1 MDTAPHAFTRLAEID
16 TWIFD
21 LDNTLYPGTCKLY
34 AEVEQRMGTFIMD
47 ELRLDAAEAH
57 AMRRRFLEHYGTTLK
72 GLMIEH
78 GMAPER
84 FLDYVHEID
93 LSSVAED
100 RALGAAIA
108 ALPGRKLV
116 FTNGT
121 KRHAERVLGRLGLG
135 AHFAAIHD
143 IVACDY
149 TPKPEPRAYDTFV
162 RRYAV
167 APQRAAM
174 IEDMAR
180 NLPPAAALGMTT
192 IWVKDGPHPE
202 EGGHGAHIDYR
213 VEHAAL
219 APFLAAIAAPATQA
233 AE

>member
-1 MDTAPHAFTRLAEID
+1 MTIVSAPPRPLAEID
-16 TWIFD
+16 TWVFD

-34 AEVEQRMGTFIMD
+34 AEVEQRMGAFIMG
-47 ELRLDAAEAH
+47 ELRLDHDGAH
-57 AMRRRFLEHYGTTLK
+57 ALRRRFLERHGTTLK
-72 GLMIEH
+72 GLMLEY

-93 LSSVAED
+93 LSAVAED

-108 ALPGRKLV
+108 SLPGRKLI

-121 KRHAERVLGRLGLG
+121 KRHAERVLARLGLG

-143 IVACDY
+143 IIACDY
-149 TPKPEPRAYDTFV
+149 TPKPEPAAYEGFV
-162 RRYAV
+162 RRHDV
-167 APQRAAM
+167 APARAAM

-202 EGGHGAHIDYR
+202 EGGHSAHIHYAI
-213 VEHAAL
+213 EHAAL
-219 APFLAAIAAPATQA
+219 APFLAAIGTPVTPA

>member
-1 MDTAPHAFTRLAEID
+1 MDRTVSDTRLRGID

-21 LDNTLYPGTCKLY
+21 LDNTLYPGTCALY
-34 AEVEQRMGTFIMD
+34 KEVEQRMGAFIME
-47 ELRLDAAEAH
+47 ELKLDHAGAH
-57 AMRRRFLEHYGTTLK
+57 ALRRHFFERHGTTLK
-72 GLMIEH
+72 GLMLEYN
-78 GMAPER
+78 MAPER

-108 ALPGRKLV
+108 ALPGRKLI

-121 KRHAERVLGRLGLG
+121 KRHAERVLARLGLG

-149 TPKPEPRAYDTFV
+149 TPKPEPAAYQAFV
-162 RRYAV
+162 RRHDID
-167 APQRAAM
+167 PRRAAM

-192 IWVKDGPHPE
+192 IWVKDGPHAADD
-202 EGGHGAHIDYR
+202 G
-213 VEHAAL
+213 HAADIHHAVDHAQL
-219 APFLAAIAAPATQA
+219 APFLAAIALAV
-233 AE
+233 

>member
-1 MDTAPHAFTRLAEID
+1 MDFVSPPTPLAEID

-34 AEVEQRMGTFIMD
+34 KEIEQRMGAFIMA
-47 ELRLDAAEAH
+47 ELKLDHDGAH
-57 AMRRRFLEHYGTTLK
+57 ALRRRFLERHGTTLK

-93 LSSVAED
+93 LSSVEED
-100 RALGAAIA
+100 RALGSAIA
-108 ALPGRKLV
+108 SLRGRKLI

-121 KRHAERVLGRLGLG
+121 KRHAERVLNRLGLG
-135 AHFAAIHD
+135 KHFGVIHD

-149 TPKPEPRAYDTFV
+149 TPKPEPIAYEGFV
-162 RRYAV
+162 RRYDV
-167 APQRAAM
+167 APRRAAM

-192 IWVKDGPHPE
+192 IWVKNGPHPE
-202 EGGHGAHIDYR
+202 NDGHDAHIHYTVD
-213 VEHAAL
+213 HAAL
-219 APFLAAIAAPATQA
+219 APFLAAIATRA

>member
-1 MDTAPHAFTRLAEID
+1 MDRFSRPPLSAIE

-21 LDNTLYPGTCKLY
+21 LDNTLYPGTCQLY
-34 AEVEQRMGTFIMD
+34 AEIERRMGAFIMA
-47 ELRLDAAEAH
+47 ELKLDRDSAH
-57 AMRRRFLEHYGTTLK
+57 ALRQRFLERHGTTLK

-100 RALGAAIA
+100 RALGDAIA
-108 ALPGRKLV
+108 GLPGRKLI

-121 KRHAERVLGRLGLG
+121 KRHAERVLARLGLG
-135 AHFAAIHD
+135 GHFAAIHD

-149 TPKPEPRAYDTFV
+149 CPKPEPAAYAAFV
-162 RRYAV
+162 RQHDID
-167 APQRAAM
+167 PHRAAM
-174 IEDMAR
+174 AEDMAR
-180 NLPPAAALGMTT
+180 NLPPAAMLGMTT
-192 IWVKDGPHPE
+192 IWVSGGPHPHDD
-202 EGGHGAHIDYR
+202 GHAAHIHYR
-213 VEHAAL
+213 VEHREL
-219 APFLAAIAAPATQA
+219 APFLRAITRPPVIRG

>member
-1 MDTAPHAFTRLAEID
+1 MDRTLSRLAEID

-21 LDNTLYPGTCKLY
+21 LDNTLYPGTCALY
-34 AEVEQRMGTFIMD
+34 REIERRMGAFLMA
-47 ELRLDAAEAH
+47 ELNLDHAGAH
-57 AMRRRFLEHYGTTLK
+57 ALRRRFLERHGTTLK
-72 GLMIEH
+72 GLMIEY

-93 LSSVAED
+93 LSSVEED
-100 RALGAAIA
+100 HALGEAIA
-108 ALPGRKLV
+108 GLPGRKLI

-135 AHFAAIHD
+135 KHFAAIHD

-149 TPKPEPRAYDTFV
+149 APKPEPIAYEGFV
-162 RRYAV
+162 RRYGI
-167 APQRAAM
+167 APKRAAM

-202 EGGHGAHIDYR
+202 NDGHAASIDYT

-219 APFLAAIAAPATQA
+219 APFLAAIPIPA